1 MTTENTP
8 TFFQV
13 IDTAIDQRLDDVFV
27 AVPGRIESYDAS
39 ERSADVK
46 PLIRV
51 AHLDETNKRVTE
63 ELPVIARVPVMF
75 PGMGDGEITFPV
87 SVGDYVM
94 LHFASHSIDT
104 WLETAQLVDSGDD
117 RRHSISDAFAVPGIR
132 PFKDKKA
139 ANQDAVVIDR
149 GSSELRLGS
158 PTANDPVARKSDLDN
173 IKSAITAATPGSSD
187 GGLQLKTQILSNWP
201 SVVGAANVKTE

>member
-1 MTTENTP
+1 MTVEHTP
-8 TFFQV
+8 TLPQL
-13 IDTAIDQRLDDVFV
+13 IDVAIDQRLDNVFV

-46 PLIRV
+46 PLVRV
-51 AHLDETNKRVTE
+51 AFTDESGVRQTE

-87 SVGDYVM
+87 SNGDYVM

-132 PFKDKKA
+132 PFKDKKS
-139 ANQDAVVIDR
+139 ANQDAVVVDR

-158 PTANDPVARKSDLDN
+158 PSASDRVARKSDIDA
-173 IKSAITAATPGSSD
+173 IQSAISGAAVGSAD
-187 GGLQLKTQILSNWP
+187 GGAVFKANILAAWP
-201 SVVGAANVKTE
+201 VSVGSPNVKTE